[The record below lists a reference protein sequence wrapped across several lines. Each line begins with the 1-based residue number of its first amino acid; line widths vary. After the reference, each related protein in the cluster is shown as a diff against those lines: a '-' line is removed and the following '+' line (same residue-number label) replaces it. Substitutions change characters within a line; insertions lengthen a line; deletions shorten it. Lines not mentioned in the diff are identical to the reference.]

1 MGQYIIIGTAT
12 GIYVRK
18 ESRYSTYNI
27 EQIKEILSKKLNL
40 SLYDITEDEKYIYL
54 LIKSKI
60 LSENIIDL
68 LQNEYKILGID
79 INNEKNNKLF
89 EKIKNTPYNQILN
102 EIQSGHLNT
111 YNFQF
116 LKATYHTSN
125 DISYIDNDSD
135 LEIYADIIA
144 FYLSEKVILESYYD
158 LFDYLRNKIVKATDN
173 TLKDDIFITLF
184 G

>member
-12 GIYVRK
+12 EIYVRK

-40 SLYDITEDEKYIYL
+40 SLYDITEDEKYVYL

-79 INNEKNNKLF
+79 INNELF
-89 EKIKNTPYNQILN
+89 EKIKSTPYNQILN
-102 EIQSGHLNT
+102 EIQSRHLNT

-116 LKATYHTSN
+116 LKGTYHTSN
-125 DISYIDNDSD
+125 DISYIDNDGD

-144 FYLSEKVILESYYD
+144 FYLSEKVILESHYD
-158 LFDYLRNKIVKATDN
+158 LFDYLRDKIVKATDN
-173 TLKDDIFITLF
+173 ALKDDIFITLF